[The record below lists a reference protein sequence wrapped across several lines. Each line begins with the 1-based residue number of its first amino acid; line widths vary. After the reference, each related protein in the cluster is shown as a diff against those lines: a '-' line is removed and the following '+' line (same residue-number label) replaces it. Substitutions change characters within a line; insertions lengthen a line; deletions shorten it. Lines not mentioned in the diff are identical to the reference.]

1 MFQIQILLA
10 LQYMEPELKPKLI
23 ARLISGQ
30 DPMTPITTWLNFAL
44 RGSVLDMMNEPLVDL
59 EEVPQETKAHQLTAR
74 TEARMNDNTVPQAPP
89 QPKLGR
95 NKRRR

>member
-1 MFQIQILLA
+1 
-10 LQYMEPELKPKLI
+10 
-23 ARLISGQ
+23 
-30 DPMTPITTWLNFAL
+30 MTPITTWLNFTW

-59 EEVPQETKAHQLTAR
+59 EEVPQETKAHQLTVR

-89 QPKLGR
+89 QPKQGR

>member
-1 MFQIQILLA
+1 MD
-10 LQYMEPELKPKLI
+10 PELKPKLI

-30 DPMTPITTWLNFAL
+30 DPMTPITTWLNFTW

-59 EEVPQETKAHQLTAR
+59 EEVPQETKAHQLTVR

-89 QPKLGR
+89 QPKQGR